1 MPPFTTKEKVTIKD
15 IVLEH
20 IKAISLKALSE
31 FKGGYWK
38 KEVKGNFVEEVY
50 IPDSRKEYIQGIEF
64 LSDLLL
70 PDFDKKMNDKN
81 KEIKEAVNTLLKNL
95 EDKEKKFD
103 SNDYVIGKLRLMRKL
118 FQQLMIFLKRSKFF
132 KKKIIV
138 G

>member
-1 MPPFTTKEKVTIKD
+1 MPQFTPKEKVTIKD

-38 KEVKGNFVEEVY
+38 KELKGNFVEEVY
-50 IPDSRKEYIQGIEF
+50 VPDSRKEYIQGIEF

-70 PDFDKKMNDKN
+70 PDFDKTMKDKN
-81 KEIKEAVNTLLKNL
+81 KEIKEKIKSLLKDL
-95 EDKEKKFD
+95 EDKKIGN
-103 SNDYVIGKLRLMRKL
+103 NDYVIKKLRLMRNL

-132 KKKIIV
+132 KKKIVV